1 MKMIYKVKLLF
12 AFLTVVGLSFLTS
25 EASAQE
31 TVHKQVD
38 EMPVPPGGKD
48 GFIQY
53 MIQNLKYPEA
63 AKENGIEGMVM
74 VTFVVKSDGSV
85 ENIEVIKGIGG
96 GCDEEALRV
105 VAESGKWTPGKLDGK
120 TVNTQMTLPV
130 QFRL

>member
-1 MKMIYKVKLLF
+1 MKIVSKCLIAVIF
-12 AFLTVVGLSFLTS
+12 GIGINFFSIN
-25 EASAQE
+25 ASAQE